1 MEVRLIEASECRGAK
16 RPTAADYWPLPA
28 SKTESAIDG
37 GEECAR
43 RAMPDL
49 NNRKQEAAG
58 SAARTRSEAPSL
70 QDAVI
75 EEAVWS
81 PLARK
86 DLLESHP
93 F

>member
-37 GEECAR
+37 EEECAR

-58 SAARTRSEAPSL
+58 SAARTRLRPQAYRMLKSRRPFGAL
-70 QDAVI
+70 
-75 EEAVWS
+75 S
-81 PLARK
+81 PERT
-86 DLLESHP
+86 
-93 F
+93 